1 MFRQCTRR
9 SVLPSLT
16 RRVVLQQSSTL
27 QQHQHHRLASTTAIR
42 SLVNQA
48 SSSYNATTATNVKTS
63 LPTFKNQR
71 GLSSTGCT
79 PGDNKSFPARPFDKL
94 MAANRGEIA
103 TRIMRAGSELG
114 CSTVGIYSH
123 EGAYVHWVLWV
134 HILCIF
140 LCFVYIFPLFV
151 TYMLC
156 LARNMY
162 KNQ

>member
-27 QQHQHHRLASTTAIR
+27 QQHQHHRLTSTTAIR

-123 EGAYVHWVLWV
+123 EGAYVH
-134 HILCIF
+134 
-140 LCFVYIFPLFV
+140 
-151 TYMLC
+151 
-156 LARNMY
+156 
-162 KNQ
+162 

>member
-48 SSSYNATTATNVKTS
+48 SSTYNATTTTNVKTF
-63 LPTFKNQR
+63 LPTFKKNQR

-123 EGAYVHWVLWV
+123 EGAYVH
-134 HILCIF
+134 
-140 LCFVYIFPLFV
+140 
-151 TYMLC
+151 
-156 LARNMY
+156 
-162 KNQ
+162 